1 MGDVR
6 RILAVLVAVAA
17 FALPAA
23 AFDGPTQQT
32 GAKKSTAEKKSTAAE
47 REAPP
52 SDTAADEKSK
62 SAAMVQQAFEGGI
75 KAYGAGKNEEAL
87 RAFEAAMRG
96 GLPSAQMPRMLY
108 YRGLTFRKLGKP
120 GFAVSDLTSALWLK
134 NGLSEAERAD
144 AIKVRA
150 LAYNEAGISDVPAV
164 PQSSYAEAPA
174 LPGQSNNTPGW
185 QTAMAG
191 GGSASAPAPVSNAP
205 AAPTPSSSSGGV
217 GGFFSSLFGGGSSSE
232 PKAEEPPATTASIA
246 NDAPPAAAESSSWSG
261 TTEVAQAAPAP
272 QRAPEIASPFVT
284 QVAAAEQPS
293 SPASDAAPV
302 ARSAPSGKTQV
313 AAAEQPSASASDAAP
328 VARSAPS
335 GKFRLQVA
343 AVRSRSEAE
352 ALAGLVVG
360 RHGEQLG
367 GRQPE
372 VDEAVI
378 GSMGTFYRVRLGP
391 YANAKEPE
399 QLCVALRS
407 DGFDCLVVTR

>member
-1 MGDVR
+1 
-6 RILAVLVAVAA
+6 
-17 FALPAA
+17 
-23 AFDGPTQQT
+23 
-32 GAKKSTAEKKSTAAE
+32 
-47 REAPP
+47 
-52 SDTAADEKSK
+52 
-62 SAAMVQQAFEGGI
+62 VQQAFEGGI
-75 KAYGAGKNEEAL
+75 KAYGSGKYEEAL
-87 RAFEAAMRG
+87 RAYEAAIRG
-96 GLPSAQMPRMLY
+96 GLPSAQMPRILY

-120 GFAVSDLTSALWLK
+120 GFAVSDLTGALWLK

-164 PQSSYAEAPA
+164 PQSSFAEAPG
-174 LPGQSNNTPGW
+174 LPGQSSNTPGS

-191 GGSASAPAPVSNAP
+191 GGGSASASAPVSNAP
-205 AAPTPSSSSGGV
+205 AAPTPSSSGGV

-246 NDAPPAAAESSSWSG
+246 DNSPPPAAESSSWGG
-261 TTEVAQAAPAP
+261 TTEVAHAAPAQ

-284 QVAAAEQPS
+284 QVAAAEQPRS
-293 SPASDAAPV
+293 SASDAAPSGKTQIAAAEPPSASTSDAAPV
-302 ARSAPSGKTQV
+302 ARSP
-313 AAAEQPSASASDAAP
+313 
-328 VARSAPS
+328 PS

-343 AVRSRSEAE
+343 AVRSRSEAD

-391 YANAKEPE
+391 YASAKEPE

-407 DGFDCLVVTR
+407 DGFDCLVVSP

>member
-1 MGDVR
+1 MGNVLR
-6 RILAVLVAVAA
+6 NLTVLAAA
-17 FALPAA
+17 LALALPAA

-32 GAKKSTAEKKSTAAE
+32 GAKKSTAEKKSTANE
-47 REAPP
+47 KEASPEG
-52 SDTAADEKSK
+52 AADEKSK
-62 SAAMVQQAFEGGI
+62 TAAMVQQAFDAGI

-96 GLPSAQMPRMLY
+96 GLPSSQMPRMLY

-144 AIKVRA
+144 AIKARA
-150 LAYNEAGISDVPAV
+150 LAYNEAGVGDVPPV

-174 LPGQSNNTPGW
+174 LPGQSNTAPAP

-191 GGSASAPAPVSNAP
+191 GAAAPAASNAP
-205 AAPTPSSSSGGV
+205 AAPTPASSSGGV
-217 GGFFSSLFGGGSSSE
+217 SGFFSSLFGGGSSSE
-232 PKAEEPPATTASIA
+232 EKPAEAPSSTASIS
-246 NDAPPAAAESSSWSG
+246 NAPPPGDSSGWGG
-261 TTEVAQAAPAP
+261 TTEVSSADAAPPP

-284 QVAAAEQPS
+284 QVAAAEQPTS
-293 SPASDAAPV
+293 SASNAAPV
-302 ARSAPSGKTQV
+302 AARPTKTQV
-313 AAAEQPSASASDAAP
+313 AAAEQPSASALDAAP

-360 RHGEQLG
+360 RHSEQLG

-372 VDEAVI
+372 VDETVI

-407 DGFDCLVVTR
+407 DGFDCLVVAQ

>member
-1 MGDVR
+1 MGDLLRV
-6 RILAVLVAVAA
+6 LAVLVAMAA
-17 FALPAA
+17 FALPGA

-47 REAPP
+47 KQAPAGE
-52 SDTAADEKSK
+52 TAADEKSK
-62 SAAMVQQAFEGGI
+62 SAALVQQAFEGGI
-75 KAYGAGKNEEAL
+75 KAYGAGKYEEAL
-87 RAFEAAMRG
+87 RAYEAAIRA

-120 GFAVSDLTSALWLK
+120 GFAVSDLTGALWLK

-164 PQSSYAEAPA
+164 PQSSFAEAPA
-174 LPGQSNNTPGW
+174 LPGQSSNTPGS

-191 GGSASAPAPVSNAP
+191 GGSASASAPVSNAP

-232 PKAEEPPATTASIA
+232 PKAEETPATTASIA
-246 NDAPPAAAESSSWSG
+246 DNSPPPAADSSGWGG
-261 TTEVAQAAPAP
+261 TTEVAHAAPAQ

-284 QVAAAEQPS
+284 QVAAAEQPRS
-293 SPASDAAPV
+293 SASDAAPV
-302 ARSAPSGKTQV
+302 ARSAPSGKTQI
-313 AAAEQPSASASDAAP
+313 AAAEQPSASTSDAAP
-328 VARSAPS
+328 VARSSPS

-343 AVRSRSEAE
+343 AVRSRSEAD

-360 RHGEQLG
+360 RHAEQLG

-391 YANAKEPE
+391 YASAKEPE

-407 DGFDCLVVTR
+407 DGFDCLVVSP